1 VAHRQ
6 GLPPP
11 PCPIPPHTF
20 PNRKAVHPASLQQT
34 PTSSPSSLQCPC
46 PCPHRRRTLECK
58 APPPPPPINHPFSVP
73 INYPYVHPFQL
84 ISPLS
89 ASPSSRA
96 TWTPRVRACAG
107 RRLPFILFSFHF
119 VFVSFCFRFICFSL
133 HFVFVSFVFRFILF
147 SFHFVF
153 VSFCFRFIFVYRMF
167 SLLCFPVLNFFF
179 QLFYRPTGPHGGHD
193 ARGELR
199 QI

>member
-1 VAHRQ
+1 MAHRQ

-34 PTSSPSSLQCPC
+34 PTSSPSSLQSPR

-89 ASPSSRA
+89 ASPSSRV

-107 RRLPFILFSFHF
+107 RRLPFILSSFH
-119 VFVSFCFRFICFSL
+119 
-133 HFVFVSFVFRFILF
+133 LF

-153 VSFCFRFIFVYRMF
+153 VSFCFPFIFVYRMF

-179 QLFYRPTGPHGGHD
+179 QLFYRPTGPHGGRD